1 MYARSCKAGENKQII
16 HMKNLLLLLLTISS
30 LSARSQNIKGFVRL
44 EKDNSP
50 VQFASVGLVQLP
62 DSGLVRGTITLS
74 DGSFLIDNVKP
85 GDYLIRVS
93 FVGYHPEE
101 KAVSVVTGA
110 PDIVMDTL
118 FLRGTTTEVGEVEVV
133 AERLKGKEMVDRT
146 VYSVPEA
153 IAKTV
158 TTGYELLK
166 RIPQINVDFQNN
178 ITLNGSSNFIIQV
191 DGRQRTRE
199 FLAKLLPTDIES
211 VEIIS
216 NPSGKYE
223 GNIDGVINIILKKEA
238 RFGLSGNTSLST
250 KPFNKPTDAL
260 TGSLDYGLGKITFY
274 VTGLAVRQKLN
285 IGTQVD
291 SRFAKI
297 DSLNST
303 SGKGAID
310 VSMASVNGGFD
321 YYLNDKN
328 NLSLNLN
335 LQPIRQE
342 IDMVNQSRLFRN
354 GNPRNSLESVIDYRL
369 RSGESSISLFYQRKF
384 QKPLQEFTA
393 ETNLYRF
400 NSRQD
405 NDFANT
411 WFSGNDNS
419 VINKY
424 SRYED
429 DLNDRYYVSG
439 KFNYAH
445 PVGMNAKIETGY
457 QLYYQ
462 NLGYDFTTN
471 SQQSGN
477 LFEYNEMRHSV
488 YGGITLNLKKIG
500 FQAVLRI
507 ENSQIKAD
515 SVTNPKYSCYLPSLN
530 LQYKFSSS
538 HNLKFT
544 YNRRINRPGIYDM
557 NPYFKIGENYDVTQG
572 NPDLKPDYRDR
583 LQMTYTWNFGSNYF
597 SPYLYHE
604 FYADRVGRQ
613 IEVTKSAVTNTWTTL
628 TKPYNLID
636 GYETGGGVN
645 AMLWFFNFS
654 ARLYKGHFNEYK
666 GSSVV
671 IPATDYYSSS
681 ITGTAFKQL
690 DKKKTLTAFA
700 YLSYNGVSMN
710 AQSKTYSLP
719 LYGFGG
725 QKQLKN
731 HTFGIFWLLP
741 FSGEI
746 DLNRIETKTPAFG
759 STNITRFDAAN
770 FIQFSYSY
778 RFTKG
783 RSVKKLGRKVEIES
797 DSKGQTIG
805 M

>member
-1 MYARSCKAGENKQII
+1 
-16 HMKNLLLLLLTISS
+16 MKNLLLLLLTISS

-393 ETNLYRF
+393 EIIILP
-400 NSRQD
+400 
-405 NDFANT
+405 
-411 WFSGNDNS
+411 G
-419 VINKY
+419 
-424 SRYED
+424 
-429 DLNDRYYVSG
+429 
-439 KFNYAH
+439 
-445 PVGMNAKIETGY
+445 IET
-457 QLYYQ
+457 
-462 NLGYDFTTN
+462 
-471 SQQSGN
+471 
-477 LFEYNEMRHSV
+477 V
-488 YGGITLNLKKIG
+488 
-500 FQAVLRI
+500 
-507 ENSQIKAD
+507 
-515 SVTNPKYSCYLPSLN
+515 
-530 LQYKFSSS
+530 
-538 HNLKFT
+538 
-544 YNRRINRPGIYDM
+544 
-557 NPYFKIGENYDVTQG
+557 
-572 NPDLKPDYRDR
+572 
-583 LQMTYTWNFGSNYF
+583 
-597 SPYLYHE
+597 
-604 FYADRVGRQ
+604 
-613 IEVTKSAVTNTWTTL
+613 EV
-628 TKPYNLID
+628 
-636 GYETGGGVN
+636 
-645 AMLWFFNFS
+645 
-654 ARLYKGHFNEYK
+654 
-666 GSSVV
+666 
-671 IPATDYYSSS
+671 
-681 ITGTAFKQL
+681 
-690 DKKKTLTAFA
+690 
-700 YLSYNGVSMN
+700 
-710 AQSKTYSLP
+710 
-719 LYGFGG
+719 GFGG
-725 QKQLKN
+725 
-731 HTFGIFWLLP
+731 
-741 FSGEI
+741 E
-746 DLNRIETKTPAFG
+746 
-759 STNITRFDAAN
+759 
-770 FIQFSYSY
+770 
-778 RFTKG
+778 
-783 RSVKKLGRKVEIES
+783 
-797 DSKGQTIG
+797 
-805 M
+805 